1 MARGAIPLVFV
12 WMLLASSNTFAA
24 GPFGVIH
31 ANLWQGG
38 AFTDDNTGAFSHC
51 SATYP
56 YQGGNLLTL
65 AQRGGG
71 DWIIGFGNPSWNM
84 TQGET
89 VPFDITVDG
98 QAQFYLT
105 GTVASSKQVISIL
118 PVKVLENLDVIGA
131 YYHYNQQQYVSGV
144 GICANTGAQG
154 QCAGTQDMWSAVV
167 RRGSRL
173 RAWFAQ
179 GRRHA
184 SGQQRRDRS
193 TTPSNLR
200 LDQ

>member
-1 MARGAIPLVFV
+1 MARAAISLVFV
-12 WMLLASSNTFAA
+12 WMLLASSRTFAA

-31 ANLWQGG
+31 VTLWQGG

-118 PVKVLENLDVIGA
+118 PVKVLEKSRCDRRVLSL
-131 YYHYNQQQYVSGV
+131 Q
-144 GICANTGAQG
+144 
-154 QCAGTQDMWSAVV
+154 SAAVRQRRRHLRQHRRARAMRGYARHVV
-167 RRGSRL
+167 RSRPPAFQAP
-173 RAWFAQ
+173 RMVCA
-179 GRRHA
+179 
-184 SGQQRRDRS
+184 RS
-193 TTPSNLR
+193 PPRERPTTARP
-200 LDQ
+200 